1 VTGDPAVTVVTGG
14 AQGIGR
20 AVVDWCLAHGHAV
33 ASLDLESH
41 EIEGALALRC
51 DVASQDAVVSA
62 FRDVERELGPV
73 HGLVNNA
80 GRNAYFDAATMTGQ
94 DWDDVLAVDL
104 KAAWYCARAVL
115 PGQRRMGRGSIVNV
129 SSMHS
134 SVSLPGMF
142 PYAAVKAGLDGL
154 TRSLA
159 LDEGPHGIRVN
170 AVAPGFTRTRLVTEW
185 LHRQS
190 DPQAAEHEV
199 TCRIPL
205 RRFVEPAEVAQ
216 VIGFLLSDASAGMTG
231 AVVPIDGGHSV
242 RMAT

>member
-1 VTGDPAVTVVTGG
+1 MKAEVTVVTGG
-14 AQGIGR
+14 ARGIGR
-20 AVVDWCLAHGHAV
+20 AVVDWCLAQGRPV
-33 ASLDLESH
+33 ASLDLEPH
-41 EIEGALALRC
+41 DIAGAVSLAC
-51 DVASQDAVVSA
+51 DVASEDSVVRA
-62 FRDVERELGPV
+62 FREVERALGPV
-73 HGLVNNA
+73 DGLVNNA

-115 PGQRRMGRGSIVNV
+115 PAQRRAGRGSIVNV

-185 LHRQS
+185 LERQP
-190 DPQAAEHEV
+190 DPRAAEDEV
-199 TCRIPL
+199 TSRIPL
-205 RRFVEPAEVAQ
+205 RRMVEPREVAQ

>member
-1 VTGDPAVTVVTGG
+1 MSADVTVVTGG

-20 AVVDWCLAHGHAV
+20 AVVEWCLAQGHAV
-33 ASLDLESH
+33 ASLDCEPH
-41 EIEGALALRC
+41 EVDGALSLRC
-51 DVASQDAVVSA
+51 DVSSEDEVVRA
-62 FRDVERELGPV
+62 FQEVEQALGPV

-115 PGQRRMGRGSIVNV
+115 PAQRRLGRGSIVNV

-159 LDEGPHGIRVN
+159 LDEGPRGIRVN

-185 LHRQS
+185 LERQP
-190 DPQAAEHEV
+190 DPGAVEQDV
-199 TCRIPL
+199 LSRIPL

-231 AVVPIDGGHSV
+231 AVVPIDGGHSI